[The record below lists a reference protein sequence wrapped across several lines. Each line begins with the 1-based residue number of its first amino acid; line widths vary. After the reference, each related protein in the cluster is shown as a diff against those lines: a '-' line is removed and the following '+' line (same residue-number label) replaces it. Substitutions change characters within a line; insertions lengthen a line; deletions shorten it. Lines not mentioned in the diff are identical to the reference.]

1 MTGTPAL
8 SVEAPTFRPAIASA
22 ADSAAADAPPNRAP
36 AAPNS
41 VADPAAAGAPVAPPT
56 TGTSA
61 SRGADV
67 DWADDDAG
75 GDELSLL
82 TSAGQLSLGDTADTG
97 RPASGGID
105 NEDLSRVK
113 VLQADPTTPYHSAAT
128 FEEIGLS
135 DALLKGVYHMKF
147 NKPSKI
153 QASSL
158 PMILSADGEFKNLIA
173 QGHNGSGKTACFVL
187 AMLSRVDDKLP
198 TPQALCVVPTREL
211 ARQIQEIVE
220 SIGKFTNVTSRLAV
234 SFTDAER
241 QAARRSR
248 SGGPIT
254 DHIII
259 GTPGKVVDLLKKG
272 ELRPSTM
279 RILVLD
285 EADHMVSQQGMG
297 DQTVRIKKQLPASTQ
312 VLLFS
317 ATYADDVKRLAEKVA
332 PNSNQITIERETL
345 SLDKIQQ
352 YYIDA
357 KSGAGRFEVI
367 SDIYDML
374 QLGQTVVFVQTRK
387 DAQALTTQLRNSNHA
402 VSVLTGGEMSVE
414 ERDRVIDEFRQ
425 GTTRVLVTTN
435 VLSRGVDVPAVTAVI
450 NYDLPYDLNRAN
462 VDPEVYL
469 HRIGRTGR
477 FGRKGIAINLV
488 FDDASRRMV
497 KDLETYYSHKIEAVE
512 DVEIL
517 SERLKTLQ

>member
-1 MTGTPAL
+1 MTDAPAL
-8 SVEAPTFRPAIASA
+8 SAAAAAFAPCAAVLPPATAASA
-22 ADSAAADAPPNRAP
+22 ADPARRAAPPPEA
-36 AAPNS
+36 
-41 VADPAAAGAPVAPPT
+41 
-56 TGTSA
+56 
-61 SRGADV
+61 

-75 GDELSLL
+75 GDEISLL
-82 TSAGQLSLGDTADTG
+82 AAAAALDSPTPGVPGDH
-97 RPASGGID
+97 PPGID
-105 NEDLSRVK
+105 DEHSTRVN

-135 DALLKGVYHMKF
+135 QALLKGVYHMKF

-158 PMILSADGEFKNLIA
+158 PMILSADGDFKNLIA

-187 AMLSRVDDKLP
+187 AMLSRVDDTSP

-211 ARQIQEIVE
+211 ARQIQDIVE
-220 SIGKFTNVTSRLAV
+220 SIGMFTSVTSRLAV

-241 QAARRSR
+241 QAARRNR

-259 GTPGKVVDLLKKG
+259 GTPGKVVDLLKKRD
-272 ELRPSTM
+272 LNPSTI

-285 EADHMVSQQGMG
+285 EADQMVSQQGMG

-332 PNSNQITIERETL
+332 PNSNQITIERATL
-345 SLDKIQQ
+345 SLDKIHQ

-357 KSGAGRFEVI
+357 NTASGRFEI
-367 SDIYDML
+367 INDIYDLL

-387 DAQALTTQLRNSNHA
+387 DAQALTTQLRDNKHA
-402 VSVLTGGEMSVE
+402 VSVLTGGEMTAE

-450 NYDLPYDLNRAN
+450 NYDLPYDQTRSN

-488 FDDASRRMV
+488 FDATSRRMV
-497 KDLETYYSHKIEAVE
+497 KDLETYYSHKIEAVQ
-512 DVEIL
+512 DVEVL
-517 SERLKTLQ
+517 AERLKTL

>member
-1 MTGTPAL
+1 
-8 SVEAPTFRPAIASA
+8 
-22 ADSAAADAPPNRAP
+22 
-36 AAPNS
+36 
-41 VADPAAAGAPVAPPT
+41 
-56 TGTSA
+56 
-61 SRGADV
+61 
-67 DWADDDAG
+67 
-75 GDELSLL
+75 
-82 TSAGQLSLGDTADTG
+82 
-97 RPASGGID
+97 
-105 NEDLSRVK
+105 
-113 VLQADPTTPYHSAAT
+113 
-128 FEEIGLS
+128 
-135 DALLKGVYHMKF
+135 
-147 NKPSKI
+147 
-153 QASSL
+153 
-158 PMILSADGEFKNLIA
+158 
-173 QGHNGSGKTACFVL
+173 
-187 AMLSRVDDKLP
+187 
-198 TPQALCVVPTREL
+198 
-211 ARQIQEIVE
+211 
-220 SIGKFTNVTSRLAV
+220 
-234 SFTDAER
+234 
-241 QAARRSR
+241 
-248 SGGPIT
+248 
-254 DHIII
+254 
-259 GTPGKVVDLLKKG
+259 
-272 ELRPSTM
+272 
-279 RILVLD
+279 
-285 EADHMVSQQGMG
+285 
-297 DQTVRIKKQLPASTQ
+297 
-312 VLLFS
+312 
-317 ATYADDVKRLAEKVA
+317 VA

-367 SDIYDML
+367 SDIYDLL

-387 DAQALTTQLRNSNHA
+387 DAQALTTQLRNGNHA

-497 KDLETYYSHKIEAVE
+497 KELETYYSHKIEAVE